1 MTGLLVLKERLKEF
15 YGKYDIYI
23 DPLFH
28 FVFGLSAVLILNAN
42 IGFMAKLSGPLAAL
56 AAGLICSFLP
66 YSVGSLLIAL
76 LMLVHLFSASM
87 EIALIVGVLVFIII
101 LLYCGLQPGNSFL
114 LVLTPMMF
122 FLNVPYVVPLL
133 VGLTGSLTA
142 VIPVSLGAFMYYIL
156 LYIKQ
161 NVGALTGT
169 AAAAD
174 ITQKYGQIMKSM
186 LSNQTALVIMGAFAL
201 SIVVVYLIKRLSIDY
216 SWYLAIAAGVIAQLA
231 VIFMGDVLFS
241 VSVPLGAMVAGMLI
255 SVLIALVY
263 TFFAFTVD
271 YSRTE
276 YLQYEDDDYYYYVKA
291 VPKMAVTAPDV
302 KVQKINSRKK
312 RAE

>member
-133 VGLTGSLTA
+133 VRTDGKPDGGNSRIVRCLYVLYSAVYQTECGSTDGNGG
-142 VIPVSLGAFMYYIL
+142 SCR
-156 LYIKQ
+156 
-161 NVGALTGT
+161 N
-169 AAAAD
+169 

-186 LSNQTALVIMGAFAL
+186 LSNQTALVMIGAFAL
-201 SIVVVYLIKRLSIDY
+201 SIVVGLSD
-216 SWYLAIAAGVIAQLA
+216 
-231 VIFMGDVLFS
+231 
-241 VSVPLGAMVAGMLI
+241 
-255 SVLIALVY
+255 
-263 TFFAFTVD
+263 
-271 YSRTE
+271 
-276 YLQYEDDDYYYYVKA
+276 
-291 VPKMAVTAPDV
+291 
-302 KVQKINSRKK
+302 
-312 RAE
+312 